1 VGGYGVDFSIPH
13 FCGIFPGDTYYCMP
27 LSMYC
32 FGVLDVSSSP
42 EDFHCY
48 GYTEALGRKCGNV
61 VASLIMLSLKRLGLI
76 NRGSR
81 GMRLSIIMDSKYCQ
95 VHNGHVVQLALL
107 LVELSYFQAVEFI
120 FHIDG
125 HGNYIC
131 DNTFK
136 RLNKTYQDSNVFNM
150 EVLFNLFN
158 QLDNITYHNV
168 AMESL
173 YDYKQFLSRF
183 YQNVAPETLEHN
195 NFYQVEYS
203 HPTTMCSMSYNN
215 VSTNEV
221 MKYDHLIEMND
232 QHNQLMN
239 ALENLTTLVVPGVL
253 PMKQVQ
259 LWKSW
264 GQLYP

>member
-1 VGGYGVDFSIPH
+1 
-13 FCGIFPGDTYYCMP
+13 
-27 LSMYC
+27 
-32 FGVLDVSSSP
+32 
-42 EDFHCY
+42 
-48 GYTEALGRKCGNV
+48 
-61 VASLIMLSLKRLGLI
+61 MLSLKRLGLI

-131 DNTFK
+131 DNMFK
-136 RLNKTYQDSNVFNM
+136 RLNKIYQDSNVFNM

-173 YDYKQFLSRF
+173 YDYKHFFLGFTKMLLLKLLSIITSIRWSILIR
-183 YQNVAPETLEHN
+183 QQCVQCHI
-195 NFYQVEYS
+195 
-203 HPTTMCSMSYNN
+203 TMS
-215 VSTNEV
+215 
-221 MKYDHLIEMND
+221 
-232 QHNQLMN
+232 
-239 ALENLTTLVVPGVL
+239 VP
-253 PMKQVQ
+253 MR
-259 LWKSW
+259 S
-264 GQLYP
+264 